1 MTSCVSSWKHIK
13 LSSLLNFFVFIRNRR
28 GRGTPRKP
36 GSTAA
41 SASRRRSRT
50 RWRRDCSPPRPRGSS
65 GRSTRTRPGPAQH
78 HSGGRQ
84 KSNLDCCGKLFF
96 LCYNFLPVPFFTPP
110 PPLPLCCFQLCARL
124 WNIRMDQ
131 TGTNWFGGRKI
142 LVEKHSLLCEVTVV
156 CFFATPLSCE
166 IHGFSF
172 FMSQRKTFCTLRPGQ
187 FFSSNSKQQENCP
200 QKVDTYEAI

>member
-110 PPLPLCCFQLCARL
+110 PPPSSVLFSVVRAFVKHKDGPNRNKLIWWPKDSGWETLAAVWSYCSMFFCHPIVL
-124 WNIRMDQ
+124 WNP
-131 TGTNWFGGRKI
+131 W
-142 LVEKHSLLCEVTVV
+142 L
-156 CFFATPLSCE
+156 FF
-166 IHGFSF
+166 F
-172 FMSQRKTFCTLRPGQ
+172 
-187 FFSSNSKQQENCP
+187 
-200 QKVDTYEAI
+200 YEST